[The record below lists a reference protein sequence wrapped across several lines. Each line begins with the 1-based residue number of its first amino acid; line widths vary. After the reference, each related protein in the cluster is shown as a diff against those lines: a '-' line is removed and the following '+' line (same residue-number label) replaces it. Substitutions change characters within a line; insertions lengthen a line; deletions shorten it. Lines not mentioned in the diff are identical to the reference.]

1 MIDGLGDAI
10 RGGEGDEDVEA
21 SIVLGGGGEIE
32 ATGAV
37 SRPRFPVC
45 RRIVGDDE
53 LAGWVDGMGREIKWK
68 RMKTV
73 IGGEVG
79 IDRPGTEGVEG
90 KFGLGE

>member
-10 RGGEGDEDVEA
+10 RV
-21 SIVLGGGGEIE
+21 E

-37 SRPRFPVC
+37 SRPR
-45 RRIVGDDE
+45 I
-53 LAGWVDGMGREIKWK
+53 GRK
-68 RMKTV
+68 
-73 IGGEVG
+73 VG

>member
-1 MIDGLGDAI
+1 M
-10 RGGEGDEDVEA
+10 
-21 SIVLGGGGEIE
+21 
-32 ATGAV
+32 GAV

-53 LAGWVDGMGREIKWK
+53 VAGRVDGMGREIKWK

-90 KFGLGE
+90 KFGLGEKVGPAVGREGDMTGKDDGNDVVFGSSDGPFRR